1 MRGATLKILPTAKA
15 TLGILIAII
24 CCATAFGGRLRVHE
38 ADETCK
44 KESVNEEDVR
54 AEHDAC
60 VRARRVLCSTPGCKD
75 REKRR
80 EEKSN
85 PQILLDTIVQV
96 SI

>member
-1 MRGATLKILPTAKA
+1 M
-15 TLGILIAII
+15 
-24 CCATAFGGRLRVHE
+24 RVHE

-80 EEKSN
+80 EEAFFLIRSYKYSQRVFSQRSRN
-85 PQILLDTIVQV
+85 KNLEKICCREVEHEFEQNSQKCATR
-96 SI
+96 